1 MYSVRS
7 NTTILVVRCTRPLHT
22 CTACLSPLSFV
33 HARLSTRI
41 LMCHSFPHSV
51 LYYQVPQATPET
63 KVWLNWCLLA
73 WADHY
78 GDQFRSLHDLHSL
91 KLRPERQRRR
101 YAYCPTFSCSRRHST
116 DLTTAVMC
124 TAEMCTSL
132 IVASLPGLKVLITRT
147 IVNHSSSRSGSGY
160 NKSSD
165 TPQSHSRIA
174 KISARL
180 SRPLRRA
187 SVDDSEFELIA
198 VAPSE
203 KQYNGKLA
211 PSVGSVSMEDTQ
223 ITVKHDFS
231 VEHGVD
237 SKRGS
242 YQNTTSMP
250 FV

>member
-1 MYSVRS
+1 
-7 NTTILVVRCTRPLHT
+7 
-22 CTACLSPLSFV
+22 
-33 HARLSTRI
+33 
-41 LMCHSFPHSV
+41 
-51 LYYQVPQATPET
+51 
-63 KVWLNWCLLA
+63 
-73 WADHY
+73 
-78 GDQFRSLHDLHSL
+78 
-91 KLRPERQRRR
+91 
-101 YAYCPTFSCSRRHST
+101 
-116 DLTTAVMC
+116 MC

-147 IVNHSSSRSGSGY
+147 IANNTSSRSGTSGY

-165 TPQSHSRIA
+165 TPHSSSRIA

-187 SVDDSEFELIA
+187 SIDDADFELIT

-203 KQYNGKLA
+203 KQHNLKQA
-211 PSVGSVSMEDTQ
+211 PSVASMYIAVTQ

-231 VEHGVD
+231 IEHGVD

-242 YQNTTSMP
+242 YQNTLSLP